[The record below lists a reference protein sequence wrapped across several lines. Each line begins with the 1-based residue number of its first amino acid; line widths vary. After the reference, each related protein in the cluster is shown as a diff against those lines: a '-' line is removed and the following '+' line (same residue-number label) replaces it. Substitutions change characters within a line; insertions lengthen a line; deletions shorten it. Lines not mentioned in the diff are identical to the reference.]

1 MVSTDIQFTTVVRD
15 HVEAVQICFLYVEE
29 ELNSNVVRLVRALT
43 GYTGGNVLLQ
53 RVLILSTL
61 LYNK

>member
-1 MVSTDIQFTTVVRD
+1 M
-15 HVEAVQICFLYVEE
+15 EAVHVRLLDVEE

-43 GYTGGNVLLQ
+43 GYAGENLLLQ

-61 LYNK
+61 